1 MVISQQNSPSMYNM
15 QRTQPH
21 SDGMGFV
28 YPFIILHY
36 FESVYGEVLSL
47 RPLRRLTAPCNS
59 MRFDV
64 GSKP

>member
-36 FESVYGEVLSL
+36 FESVYGEVLGNSCN
-47 RPLRRLTAPCNS
+47 RSVEGGRRN
-59 MRFDV
+59 V
-64 GSKP
+64 